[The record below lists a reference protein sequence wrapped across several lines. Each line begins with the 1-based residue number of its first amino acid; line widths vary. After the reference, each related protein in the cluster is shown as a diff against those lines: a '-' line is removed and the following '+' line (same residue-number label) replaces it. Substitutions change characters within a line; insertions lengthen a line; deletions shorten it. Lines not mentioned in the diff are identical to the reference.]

1 MPVASLR
8 AVTLYTKCPD
18 RRLFIFSA
26 VPRSDWL
33 CWTFSFKKTNKKKN
47 LGNLILDIFLT
58 TKFKFKK
65 KEKEMKPQLEMKKNQ
80 ELTTDSEQ
88 FPRRDRREQH
98 QQQCQRRV
106 ADDAADSFS
115 SPLTCSSSSSSF
127 ASYSLSLSCWT
138 MMILLL
144 IFNAP
149 LPASS
154 STAIGNWM

>member
-1 MPVASLR
+1 
-8 AVTLYTKCPD
+8 
-18 RRLFIFSA
+18 
-26 VPRSDWL
+26 
-33 CWTFSFKKTNKKKN
+33 
-47 LGNLILDIFLT
+47 
-58 TKFKFKK
+58 
-65 KEKEMKPQLEMKKNQ
+65 MKPQLEMKKNQ

-88 FPRRDRREQH
+88 FPR
-98 QQQCQRRV
+98 V
-106 ADDAADSFS
+106 ADDAADSSSFS